1 MIAKLI
7 QKISPLSQSDEIK
20 QFLVILPKQ
29 DKSSGKFLNQHIFYG
44 KDALEALLLRRKMK
58 PGEMCGVPVCAN
70 LENGSLCA
78 WVIVDQKESVFE
90 QQTCIR
96 KALQLLLDEN
106 PEEIHIG
113 VYGNTREKRELA
125 ELAVFVTWVNG
136 SMLPSRKTDKKKPYR
151 NELAKIILHGYKD
164 AGGFALLR
172 SKAEGNILARE
183 LTVLPPNELT
193 PDLYCSRVKKLA
205 KSEGWKYQKFDLRK
219 LRKMGA
225 GAFIAVAQGSD
236 SEDAGIVHL
245 QRLVKGSD
253 KTVALVGKGICF
265 DTGGHNLKPARY
277 MHGMHEDM
285 NGSAVALGIL
295 LAATHANLAVNI
307 DCWLAIAQNHI
318 GPRAYKQNDVVT
330 ALNGDTIEIINTDAE
345 GRMVLADTLSLA
357 TKQNPDVMIDFAT
370 LTGTMWVALGSR
382 YSGFFS
388 NNDNLAQ
395 QAVVSGKLCG
405 ERVLAFPMDP
415 DYKLGLK
422 STIADIKQCSME
434 HEADHILAALFL
446 SRFAGKTPWIHLD
459 LSASRNT
466 GGLGAVGSDV
476 TGFGVGWGMQMLQ
489 RILQNR

>member
-7 QKISPLSQSDEIK
+7 QKTSPVSQSTKIN
-20 QFLVILPKQ
+20 QLLVVLPKQ

-44 KDALEALLLRRKMK
+44 KDTLEALLLRRKMK
-58 PGEMCGVPVCAN
+58 PGEMCGVPVSAS
-70 LENGSLCA
+70 LDNGSLCA
-78 WVIVDQKESVFE
+78 WVIVDQTDSVFE
-90 QQTCIR
+90 QQTGIR

-106 PEEIHIG
+106 PEEIHIA
-113 VYGNTREKRELA
+113 VYGDAKEKRELA

-151 NELAKIILHGYKD
+151 KELAKIVLHGYRD
-164 AGGFALLR
+164 TSGFALLR
-172 SKAEGNILARE
+172 SKAEGNLLARE

-193 PDLYCSRVKKLA
+193 PDLYCRRVKRLA
-205 KSEGWKYQKFDLRK
+205 NSEGWKYQKFDSRK

-245 QRLVKGSD
+245 QRSVKGSD
-253 KTVALVGKGICF
+253 RTVALVGKGICF
-265 DTGGHNLKPARY
+265 DTGGHNLKPTRY
-277 MHGMHEDM
+277 MYGMHEDM

-295 LAATHANLAVNI
+295 LAAARANLAVNI

-357 TKQNPDVMIDFAT
+357 AKQKPDVMIDFAT
-370 LTGTMWVALGSR
+370 LTGTMCVALGSR
-382 YSGFFS
+382 YSGFFC

-395 QAVVSGKLCG
+395 QAVASGKLCG
-405 ERVLAFPMDP
+405 ERVLAFPIDP
-415 DYKLGLK
+415 DYKIGLK
-422 STIADIKQCSME
+422 STIADTKQCSME
-434 HEADHILAALFL
+434 NEADHILAALFL
-446 SRFAGKTPWIHLD
+446 SRFTGEVPWIHMD

-466 GGLGAVGSDV
+466 GGLGAVSSDV
-476 TGFGVGWGMQMLQ
+476 TGFGVAWGVEMLQ